1 MMMLMIMIVVVM
13 QILIMVM
20 MMMMMKVME
29 INCYHCIIMKVIMTM
44 VQYTG

>member
-13 QILIMVM
+13 QILIMV
-20 MMMMMKVME
+20 MMMKVME